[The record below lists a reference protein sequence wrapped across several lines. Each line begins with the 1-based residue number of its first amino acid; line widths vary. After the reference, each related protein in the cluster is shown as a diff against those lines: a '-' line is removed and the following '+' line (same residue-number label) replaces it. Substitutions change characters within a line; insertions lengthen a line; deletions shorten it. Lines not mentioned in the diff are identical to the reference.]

1 MLQGWHRLSAEQG
14 GAMGTFHTQDQ
25 TDKDN
30 ISSVNNTTVST
41 KAKPKPSARASIC
54 RTFSS

>member
-1 MLQGWHRLSAEQG
+1 VEHGVYVSAEQG

-30 ISSVNNTTVST
+30 ISSINNTTVST
-41 KAKPKPSARASIC
+41 KAKPKSSARARIY
-54 RTFSS
+54 RTFGS